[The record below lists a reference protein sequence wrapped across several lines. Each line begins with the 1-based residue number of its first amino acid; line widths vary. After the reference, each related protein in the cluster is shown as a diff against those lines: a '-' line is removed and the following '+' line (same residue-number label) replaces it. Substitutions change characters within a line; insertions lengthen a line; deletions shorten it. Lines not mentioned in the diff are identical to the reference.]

1 MWTVEKCWQA
11 RDGDGDGHLQSYA
24 VLTSHFDTYWTSG
37 GWEWMVFYICV
48 DLFYLKKAFWLFP
61 LLFDLCPLY
70 PLHSYFPHHWVRL
83 PMNNDDWLL
92 WWTNGT
98 WISIIL
104 HQGNQEII
112 FPAIFYPTLKC
123 IFIEKQYW
131 MYWKNT
137 VPILKTWLRGWIV
150 AAKFLHF
157 QISIIDT
164 LKS

>member
-1 MWTVEKCWQA
+1 MTLPYC
-11 RDGDGDGHLQSYA
+11 
-24 VLTSHFDTYWTSG
+24 
-37 GWEWMVFYICV
+37 
-48 DLFYLKKAFWLFP
+48 

-104 HQGNQEII
+104 HPGNQEII

-164 LKS
+164 LNHKIWASEDQSYQYILQKETNGWAEH

>member
-1 MWTVEKCWQA
+1 MDCGE
-11 RDGDGDGHLQSYA
+11 
-24 VLTSHFDTYWTSG
+24 VLAGKRWWWWWPSSIICSTYITFWYLLDFRWLGVNGILYLCGSG
-37 GWEWMVFYICV
+37 I
-48 DLFYLKKAFWLFP
+48 LKESILTFP

-92 WWTNGT
+92 RWTNGT

-104 HQGNQEII
+104 HPGNQEII